1 MSAETTDA
9 QTLQQLADKIA
20 RMVHIREVSPE
31 QAERVRFSDEAL
43 IRELDNVAARA
54 GRMMA
59 RCRGN
64 IQVRAEDF
72 ALQYAMALGAQV
84 KREHEGLEP

>member
-64 IQVRAEDF
+64 IQVR
-72 ALQYAMALGAQV
+72 
-84 KREHEGLEP
+84 KHEEEGVMR